1 MAYSVLKNHFVN
13 KSCDC
18 FLFSLSVVE
27 TRPPDGLSTG
37 RRMKFVKNVRN
48 ILFRIVDVLRPK
60 AFLLLSFVLCAFIM
74 FQGCNKKSSTERE
87 ERTTIVFKHGKVAGD
102 SDALRT
108 LIRRFEE
115 ANPDIKVKEETLP
128 SSTDEQHQFYVI
140 NLEGRSGE
148 FDVFAIDVIWVQE
161 FARAGWLR
169 DLSLILP
176 LENRD
181 DFFRGPMEAATY
193 QGKVYAIPWY
203 IDAGILYYRKDLL
216 GKYGFSP
223 PNTWYDLVQIA
234 SEITKKEPGLY
245 GFIWQGKQY
254 EGLVCDALEYM
265 HSNGGDI
272 LKNGKVVID
281 SPDNAHALGFMRDLI
296 YKYHVTPAL
305 VTTMIEEPTRHIFG
319 KGKALFMRNW
329 PYAWNIFQA
338 DDSPVK
344 GRVGVSILPAF
355 PGHQSSP
362 TLGGWHLGINSYS
375 DHPEQAERFIKF
387 LTSYQSQ
394 KTLSRT
400 IGYKPTRKTLY
411 KDPDVTR
418 AQPFTANLY
427 GAFEHATPR
436 PITPYYMMISQVIQ
450 PEFSAVISGIKE
462 PEEAL
467 KSARE
472 QIEHI
477 LSVED

>member
-1 MAYSVLKNHFVN
+1 MN
-13 KSCDC
+13 K
-18 FLFSLSVVE
+18 
-27 TRPPDGLSTG
+27 G
-37 RRMKFVKNVRN
+37 VRN
-48 ILFRIVDVLRPK
+48 ILFVILDILHSKRC
-60 AFLLLSFVLCAFIM
+60 ASLLFVLCSFIM
-74 FQGCNKKSSTERE
+74 LQGCTENSSTDEN
-87 ERTTIVFKHGKVAGD
+87 ERTTIVFKHGKIAGA
-102 SDALRT
+102 SDALNT

-115 ANPDIKVKEETLP
+115 ANPDIKIKDETLP

-140 NLEGRSGE
+140 NLEGRSAD
-148 FDVFAIDVIWVQE
+148 FDVFATDVIWVQE

-169 DLSLILP
+169 DLSHMLP
-176 LENRD
+176 MKKRD
-181 DFFRGPMEAATY
+181 DFFQGPIEAAMY
-193 QGKVYAIPWY
+193 QDKVYAIPWY

-223 PNTWYDLVQIA
+223 PKTWSDLVRIA
-234 SEITKKEPGLY
+234 SEVTRKEPDLY

-254 EGLVCDALEYM
+254 EGLVCDALEYI

-272 LKNGKVVID
+272 LKDGQVVIE
-281 SPDNAHALGFMRDLI
+281 SADNIQALGFMRDLI

-329 PYAWNIFQA
+329 PYAWNIFQT
-338 DDSPVK
+338 DDSLVK
-344 GRVGVSILPAF
+344 GKVGVSILPRF

-375 DHPEQAERFIKF
+375 DHPAEAERFVEF
-387 LTSYQSQ
+387 LTSYESQ
-394 KTLSRT
+394 KTLSLA
-400 IGYKPTRKTLY
+400 IGYKPTLKALY
-411 KDPDVTR
+411 KDPDMTR
-418 AQPFTANLY
+418 AQPFTASLY
-427 GAFEHATPR
+427 EVFEHASPR